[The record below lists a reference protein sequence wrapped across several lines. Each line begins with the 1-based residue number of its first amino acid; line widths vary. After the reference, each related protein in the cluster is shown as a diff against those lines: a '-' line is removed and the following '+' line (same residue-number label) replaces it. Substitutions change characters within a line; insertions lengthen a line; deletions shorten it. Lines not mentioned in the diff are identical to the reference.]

1 MSKDYCP
8 ICCLPTNHKILFS
21 ENKGS
26 ESDDDFHW
34 NHKYQVIQC
43 NGCDNVQFRS
53 VYSDESMFSGYDEYE
68 KSYEEIKYYPL
79 SINGHSTIDNYYHIP
94 YKIRLVYLE
103 TLEAIKS
110 NCYLLSGV
118 GLRAI
123 IEAIALEQ
131 NITGQNLEVKIQ
143 NLLRNKLI
151 TEKDANRLHSIRFLG
166 NDSVHEMEVPK
177 ESKIRI
183 ALSIAEQ
190 LISNLYLIDIEANQH
205 LDTIIANY
213 EDFKNMFLRKFYRE
227 VSGQEKSIKEIFGKD
242 FRRIEPSYISNFTQQ
257 IIDEINNA
265 TITTLTVGT
274 VKTSSIENTSVQ
286 HFIKV

>member
-1 MSKDYCP
+1 MNKDYCP

-21 ENKGS
+21 ENTGS
-26 ESDDDFHW
+26 EIDDDFHW

-43 NGCDNVQFRS
+43 NGCDNLQFRS
-53 VYSDESMFSGYDEYE
+53 VYSDESMFSGYDEQE
-68 KSYEEIKYYPL
+68 RGFEENKYYPH
-79 SINGHSTIDNYYHIP
+79 SINGHSTIDNYYYIP
-94 YKIRLVYLE
+94 DKIRVVYLE

-131 NITGQNLEVKIQ
+131 NIIGRNLEQKIN

-151 TEKDANRLHSIRFLG
+151 TEKDAHRLHSIRFLG

-190 LISNLYLIDIEANQH
+190 LLNNLYLIDIEASQH
-205 LDTIIANY
+205 LDTIITNY

-242 FRRIEPSYISNFTQQ
+242 FRRIETSYISNFTQQ
-257 IIDEINNA
+257 IIDEINIT
-265 TITTLTVGT
+265 TITTITIGSL
-274 VKTSSIENTSVQ
+274 KNSSIENTAVQ